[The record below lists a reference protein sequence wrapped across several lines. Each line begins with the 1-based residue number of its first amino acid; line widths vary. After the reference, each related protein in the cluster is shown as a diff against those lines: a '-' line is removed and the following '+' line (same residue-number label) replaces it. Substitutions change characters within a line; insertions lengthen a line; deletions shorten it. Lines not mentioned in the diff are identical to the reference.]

1 MPGRIEKI
9 SVLMPVY
16 NGGNYVRQSI
26 NSILRQSLADL
37 ELIIVDDGSTD
48 GTDKI
53 IKEFTD
59 NRIRYFRIEHSGTSA
74 ALNFGV
80 TKCRHEWIARI
91 DADDINTIHRL
102 EKQAV
107 FLQENPDT
115 DILSSWSAYFREP
128 SKIIFV
134 LREPAE
140 HEDIVE
146 ALSLHNPVNQSAMIC
161 RKSILEENMFN
172 ESFANNEDFE
182 LMFRL
187 KDKCRFHILPE
198 VLVYTR
204 WHKDSRT
211 FATDN
216 SNIYDMLYLDAF
228 RKMQDSKSKGV
239 HFLWASKIA
248 WINYFYGDR
257 RDSRSYFRNS
267 FSLKNL
273 AAYITTFLPNKYFF
287 KFTESRL
294 RYRLRNIF
302 ENTGAYSAELK
313 KLLGK
318 N

>member
-16 NGGNYVRQSI
+16 NGAAYIRQSI
-26 NSILRQSLADL
+26 NSILQQSLRDF

-48 GTDKI
+48 GTDKV

-59 NRIRYFRIEHSGTSA
+59 SRIQYYRIEHAGTSA

-80 TKCRHEWIARI
+80 TKCRHDWIARI
-91 DADDINTIHRL
+91 DADDVNTLLRL
-102 EKQAV
+102 EKQAKY
-107 FLQENPDT
+107 LEDSPET
-115 DILSSWSAYFREP
+115 DILSAWSAYFTDP
-128 SKIIFV
+128 GKIIFV
-134 LREPAE
+134 LRDPQE
-140 HEDIVE
+140 HEDITE
-146 ALSLHNPVNQSAMIC
+146 ALILHNPMNQSAMIC
-161 RKSILEENMFN
+161 RKRILEENKFN
-172 ESFANNEDFE
+172 ESLANNEDFE

-187 KDKCRFHILPE
+187 KDKYRFHILPE

-204 WHKDSRT
+204 WRKDSRT

-239 HFLWASKIA
+239 HFYWASKIA

-287 KFTESRL
+287 KFTGSRF
-294 RYRLRNIF
+294 RYRFRNIF
-302 ENTGAYSAELK
+302 ENTSAFSAELK
-313 KLLGK
+313 KLLVK

>member
-16 NGGNYVRQSI
+16 NGAKYIRQSI
-26 NSILRQSLADL
+26 GSILQQSFRNF
-37 ELIIVDDGSTD
+37 ELVIIDDGSTD
-48 GTDKI
+48 GTEKI
-53 IKEFTD
+53 IKEYTD
-59 NRIRYFRIEHSGTSA
+59 SRIRYFRIEHSGTSA

-80 TKCRHEWIARI
+80 SKCSFEWIARI
-91 DADDINTIHRL
+91 DADDLNTPLRL
-102 EKQAV
+102 EKQAAH
-107 FLQENPDT
+107 LEDNPDT
-115 DILSSWSAYFREP
+115 DILSSWSAYFRDP
-128 SKIIFV
+128 DKIIFV
-134 LREPAE
+134 LREPEE
-140 HEDIVE
+140 HEDITE
-146 ALSLHNPVNQSAMIC
+146 ALAIHNPINQSAMMC
-161 RKSILEENMFN
+161 RKSILEANKFN
-172 ESFANNEDFE
+172 ESLDNNEDFE

-239 HFLWASKIA
+239 HFFWASKIA

-257 RDSRSYFRNS
+257 RDSRGYFRNS

-273 AAYITTFLPNKYFF
+273 TAYITTFLPNKYFF
-287 KFTESRL
+287 KFTGSRI
-294 RYRLRNIF
+294 RYRFRNIF
-302 ENTGAYSAELK
+302 ENNSVYSAELK

>member
-1 MPGRIEKI
+1 MPGRIDKI
-9 SVLMPVY
+9 SILMPVY
-16 NGGNYVRQSI
+16 NGAQYIRQSI
-26 NSILRQSLADL
+26 NSILKQSFRDL
-37 ELIIVDDGSTD
+37 ELIIIDDGSTD

-53 IKEFTD
+53 INEFTD
-59 NRIRYFRIEHSGTSA
+59 KRIHCYRIEHSGTSA

-80 TKCRHEWIARI
+80 SKCRQAWIARI
-91 DADDINTIHRL
+91 DADDINTPLRL
-102 EKQAV
+102 EKQAAY
-107 FLQENPDT
+107 LEENPDT
-115 DILSSWSAYFREP
+115 DILSSWSAYFTEP
-128 SKIIFV
+128 DKIIFV
-134 LREPAE
+134 LREPEE
-140 HEDIVE
+140 HEDIVD
-146 ALSLHNPVNQSAMIC
+146 ALGLHNPVNQSAMIC
-161 RKSILEENMFN
+161 RKSILEKNRFN
-172 ESFANNEDFE
+172 ESLANNEDFE

-187 KDKCRFHILPE
+187 KDKCRFHIMPE

-239 HFLWASKIA
+239 HFLWASRIA

-257 RDSRSYFRNS
+257 RDSRSFFRNS

-273 AAYITTFLPNKYFF
+273 VAYITTFLPSKYFF
-287 KFTESRL
+287 KFTGSRF

-302 ENTGAYSAELK
+302 EKTGVYSAELK
-313 KLLGK
+313 TLLSK

>member
-16 NGGNYVRQSI
+16 NGAAYIRQSI
-26 NSILRQSLADL
+26 NSILQQSFKDF
-37 ELIIVDDGSTD
+37 EFIIVDDGSTD
-48 GTDKI
+48 GTDKA

-59 NRIRYFRIEHSGTSA
+59 SRIQYYRIEHAGTSA
-74 ALNFGV
+74 ALNYGV
-80 TKCRHEWIARI
+80 TKCRHDWIARI
-91 DADDINTIHRL
+91 DADDVNTLLRL
-102 EKQAV
+102 EKQAKY
-107 FLQENPDT
+107 LEDSPET
-115 DILSSWSAYFREP
+115 DILSAWSAYFTDP
-128 SKIIFV
+128 GKIIFV
-134 LREPAE
+134 LRDPQE
-140 HEDIVE
+140 HEDITE
-146 ALSLHNPVNQSAMIC
+146 ALILHNPVNQSAMIC
-161 RKSILEENMFN
+161 RKRILEENKFN
-172 ESFANNEDFE
+172 ESLANNEDFE

-187 KDKCRFHILPE
+187 KDKYRFHILPE

-204 WHKDSRT
+204 WRKDSRT

-239 HFLWASKIA
+239 HFYWASKIA

-257 RDSRSYFRNS
+257 RDSRGYFRNS

-287 KFTESRL
+287 KFTGSRF
-294 RYRLRNIF
+294 RYRFRNIF
-302 ENTGAYSAELK
+302 ENTSAFSAELK
-313 KLLGK
+313 KLLVK